1 MTQEGNDLVIVRE
14 FDAPRD
20 LVWDV
25 WTQPDHIEKWWGPR
39 GFDTRV
45 TSVDLRVG
53 GMWHYVMIGPDGNE
67 YPVMGVFSEIDPP
80 KKIVTTDEFDEAYVK
95 AHPEVELPKG
105 LVATAEFD
113 DLGLRT
119 RLTLTISHPSAEERK
134 KHEQMGVVEG
144 WGSSFDCM
152 DDYLAELQK

>member
-1 MTQEGNDLVIVRE
+1 M
-14 FDAPRD
+14 
-20 LVWDV
+20 
-25 WTQPDHIEKWWGPR
+25 
-39 GFDTRV
+39 
-45 TSVDLRVG
+45 
-53 GMWHYVMIGPDGNE
+53 
-67 YPVMGVFSEIDPP
+67 FSEIDPP
-80 KKIVTTDEFDEAYVK
+80 KKIVTTDEFDEAYIK
-95 AHPEVELPKG
+95 AHPEVDLPKG